1 MAEQQEDRNFFGR
14 LKKLFSTTA
23 IVRVDSDGKRKVVDV
38 DERQVNTNLLQL
50 KDRYTKLQ
58 RSFYETH
65 SGAQSMAYH
74 QVRRELFRDYD
85 AMDSDPILASAL
97 DIYAD
102 ECLGGDTI
110 IPLLDGSKITIGELY
125 KSGERDFWVYGLDKS
140 GNFIPAKVDKV
151 AYNGTKSVKKIIL
164 EDDTEIYATDDHI
177 WVNGQSELVKTK
189 ELKIGDGLYTLSTKI
204 SNISNMSGYEQIQT
218 SSKKYEFTHRIV
230 GNSIPNLIEQKTDI
244 NRPVLHHK
252 SFDKKNNDPNHLEY
266 MEWDD
271 HIKLHRDANLKMWEY
286 RYNHTDKIKKI
297 IQSIKNGHDRYWTD
311 ELKKTV
317 SIRQKEFMKKFVS
330 SLSNEERCIKWGRS
344 GSRNGMYGKGYKLS
358 GDKNG
363 RWLSDVNRADL
374 IDMDVVVDILYNHYN
389 GGRDNAKSIL
399 KEHNIQLNNQQFNL
413 LCNRI
418 CSEYKIRTIKQLKRK
433 INYLKYNTLITNLR
447 HATLSFDKNP
457 LRNYTELCNDIGT
470 TVKIMNDVLHEAGY
484 KNFSDFTKSTNHRIK
499 SISTESIEMDVY
511 DLVNA
516 GDNHIY
522 AIETNDGGKLFTH
535 NCTTKNEYGEVL
547 QIKSSNENV
556 KEILHNLF
564 YDILN
569 VEFNLWPWTRN
580 LTKYGDFFLGL
591 EIAEG
596 KGVINVVP
604 QSVYY
609 AERLEGYDPN
619 NANSVKFKVEQD
631 RTGKIDWENYEM
643 AHFRLLSD
651 TNFLPYGKSMVE
663 SARRIWKQLTLMED
677 AMLIHRIMRAPEK
690 RVFKIDIGNINPTEV
705 DNYMQR
711 IINKMKKVPFVD
723 KNTGDYNLKYN
734 MQNLTED
741 FFLPVRGGDSGTS
754 IDNLGGL
761 EYAAT
766 EDIEFLQKK
775 LFAALKVP
783 KAYLSYDENING
795 KATLAAEDVRF
806 ARTIERIQRTLVS
819 ELTKIAIVHLA
830 AQGID
835 DSEMV
840 NFELSLTN
848 PSTIYEQEKV
858 NLWSEKVRLASDMQA
873 LKMLSKDWVYSN
885 LFGMSD
891 ADRDDEKVKLIND
904 LKDSF
909 RYNAI
914 ESDGNDPAAEKEP
927 TKVEDELE
935 ELKKEISNRGSG
947 GAQGGRPREGN
958 TYGKDKHPYGRD
970 PLGDKENHEER
981 KRETFANKNSKKI
994 AREYIN
1000 GISSKKRIINEK
1012 KDFLDDKNL
1021 LDDDKI

>member
-85 AMDSDPILASAL
+85 AMDNDPIIASAL

-102 ECLGGDTI
+102 E
-110 IPLLDGSKITIGELY
+110 S
-125 KSGERDFWVYGLDKS
+125 
-140 GNFIPAKVDKV
+140 
-151 AYNGTKSVKKIIL
+151 
-164 EDDTEIYATDDHI
+164 
-177 WVNGQSELVKTK
+177 
-189 ELKIGDGLYTLSTKI
+189 
-204 SNISNMSGYEQIQT
+204 
-218 SSKKYEFTHRIV
+218 
-230 GNSIPNLIEQKTDI
+230 
-244 NRPVLHHK
+244 
-252 SFDKKNNDPNHLEY
+252 
-266 MEWDD
+266 
-271 HIKLHRDANLKMWEY
+271 
-286 RYNHTDKIKKI
+286 
-297 IQSIKNGHDRYWTD
+297 
-311 ELKKTV
+311 
-317 SIRQKEFMKKFVS
+317 
-330 SLSNEERCIKWGRS
+330 
-344 GSRNGMYGKGYKLS
+344 
-358 GDKNG
+358 
-363 RWLSDVNRADL
+363 
-374 IDMDVVVDILYNHYN
+374 
-389 GGRDNAKSIL
+389 
-399 KEHNIQLNNQQFNL
+399 
-413 LCNRI
+413 
-418 CSEYKIRTIKQLKRK
+418 
-433 INYLKYNTLITNLR
+433 
-447 HATLSFDKNP
+447 
-457 LRNYTELCNDIGT
+457 
-470 TVKIMNDVLHEAGY
+470 
-484 KNFSDFTKSTNHRIK
+484 
-499 SISTESIEMDVY
+499 
-511 DLVNA
+511 
-516 GDNHIY
+516 
-522 AIETNDGGKLFTH
+522 
-535 NCTTKNEYGEVL
+535 TTKNEYGEVL

-556 KEILHNLF
+556 KEILQNLF